1 MTTHTPVT
9 RRPLRKAGRF
19 LLRALLVVLGIA
31 GGLFCYFVCQ
41 GMFSGYP
48 RYHSQLLSIVG
59 MALIVLTGG
68 VAWAVDEHRMR
79 DDD

>member
-1 MTTHTPVT
+1 MI
-9 RRPLRKAGRF
+9 RRF
-19 LLRALLVVLGIA
+19 LACVVLTGV
-31 GGLFCYFVCQ
+31 GLFCYFVCQ

-48 RYHSQLLSIVG
+48 KYHSQLLSIVG
-59 MALIVLTGG
+59 MVLVVLIGG

>member
-1 MTTHTPVT
+1 MTKV
-9 RRPLRKAGRF
+9 RRF
-19 LLRALLVVLGIA
+19 LVCVVLTVVGS
-31 GGLFCYFVCQ
+31 FCYFVCQ

-48 RYHSQLLSIVG
+48 KYHSQLLSIVG

>member
-1 MTTHTPVT
+1 MSKV
-9 RRPLRKAGRF
+9 RRF
-19 LLRALLVVLGIA
+19 LVCAVLTVV
-31 GGLFCYFVCQ
+31 GLFCYFVCQ

-48 RYHSQLLSIVG
+48 KYHSQLLSIVG

>member
-1 MTTHTPVT
+1 MS
-9 RRPLRKAGRF
+9 KARRF
-19 LLRALLVVLGIA
+19 LVCAVVTVVGWLG
-31 GGLFCYFVCQ
+31 YFVCQ

-48 RYHSQLLSIVG
+48 KYHSQLLSIVG

>member
-1 MTTHTPVT
+1 MSKV
-9 RRPLRKAGRF
+9 RRF
-19 LLRALLVVLGIA
+19 LVCVVLTGI
-31 GGLFCYFVCQ
+31 GLFCYFVCQ

-48 RYHSQLLSIVG
+48 KYHSQLLSIVG